1 MDLRI
6 LYLTLSTLQVIHAYC
21 SVSEVQCTYILNC
34 VDQVDVSIYEFQN
47 PPNGQYR
54 DVECQP
60 AVTYNGHHYYNV
72 EFVFEQSDVSLE
84 PSLSIINVSS
94 NKLKTLP
101 LGLFKN
107 NILNYIFTE
116 NNLEGS
122 LVKGMLEHVDAEK
135 LDFSYERLT
144 EIQNYAFY
152 NLTKLKVL
160 LLNSNRIKTVC
171 NNSFETL
178 INLVVLN
185 LSDNQISNLNF
196 NKKD

>member
-84 PSLSIINVSS
+84 PKWVSEW
-94 NKLKTLP
+94 NGYDLKLQA
-101 LGLFKN
+101 
-107 NILNYIFTE
+107 
-116 NNLEGS
+116 
-122 LVKGMLEHVDAEK
+122 LVLKSDA
-135 LDFSYERLT
+135 LAS
-144 EIQNYAFY
+144 
-152 NLTKLKVL
+152 
-160 LLNSNRIKTVC
+160 
-171 NNSFETL
+171 
-178 INLVVLN
+178 
-185 LSDNQISNLNF
+185 
-196 NKKD
+196 